1 MYVRWQRSGF
11 STTPWVLLLMP
22 GLGLILMAI
31 AILIW
36 PQLLAYMIA
45 LVLLAGGITL
55 TGWAL
60 TLRTAQK
67 ARRRANDV
75 HQTTHYEVL

>member
-1 MYVRWQRSGF
+1 MYVRWQRGAVSQ
-11 STTPWVLLLMP
+11 PWLLFLVP
-22 GLGLILMAI
+22 GIGLILMAL

-45 LVLLAGGITL
+45 LAMLAGGIAL

-60 TLRTAQK
+60 TLRRAQK
-67 ARRRANDV
+67 QQQAQQNV
-75 HQTTHYEVL
+75 HQSTNYEVLQ

>member
-1 MYVRWQRSGF
+1 MHIRWQRGYT
-11 STTPWVLLLMP
+11 TTPWMLLLIP
-22 GLGLILMAI
+22 GIGLMLMAL

-45 LVLLAGGITL
+45 LALLAGGVTL

-67 ARRRANDV
+67 ARQTQNNV
-75 HQTTHYEVL
+75 HSTTHYEVL